1 MHPARLAAVLGLVAL
16 LAACTSSRDVASL
29 NSTELGSLSTTYDIL
44 ASSATHE
51 IVGST
56 TKADSKDKAKDKDK
70 DKAPQARKRAS
81 DAEIAAALISQ
92 HRRAH
97 GLGPVKVDPHLNA
110 PALHQAQVVAQTGWL
125 FHGEFASRMASYG
138 IRGQAAENL
147 SAGLWTVEQVIAQWK
162 ASPGHNSN
170 LLLPAITRIGLARVD
185 RPGSTHGRYWAL
197 VLAR

>member
-1 MHPARLAAVLGLVAL
+1 MAFAATKAATMHPARLATVLGLFAL
-16 LAACTSSRDVASL
+16 LPACVSTDIVSTSA
-29 NSTELGSLSTTYDIL
+29 TYDTL
-44 ASSATHE
+44 ASSATQE

-56 TKADSKDKAKDKDK
+56 ASTPSPKRRLRTLAD
-70 DKAPQARKRAS
+70 
-81 DAEIAAALISQ
+81 DAQIAAVLISR

-97 GLGPVKVDPHLNA
+97 GLGPVKVDPRLNA

-125 FHGEFASRMASYG
+125 FHGAFASRMASYG

-147 SAGLWTVEQVIAQWK
+147 SAGLWTIEQVIAQWK

-170 LLLPAITRIGLARVD
+170 MLLPAIKRIGLARVD
-185 RPGSTHGRYWAL
+185 RPGSMHGRYWAL